1 MRMFDDR
8 YSRDRRRF
16 EIALR
21 FIQLEARTHT
31 IRAWT
36 GLTDDRI
43 RKLYRTYL
51 SDSQGVPLTRHRGK
65 SPQQSGF
72 FTRTARARQESALLA
87 SLWRLIGALPALP
100 GSEIAQRLPGL
111 NRGELLCQGYDSY
124 RALVPAPM
132 ISFEHAVFLLTALA
146 RGEEL
151 KLGTCGACGL
161 PSKTPKSPWPTP
173 SRVTPPWP
181 SCPRCAVRSNA
192 WPTSSM
198 ACSSWS
204 AASHPGRAG
213 PTCVVRWP
221 R

>member
-51 SDSQGVPLTRHRGK
+51 SESQAVPLTRHRGK
-65 SPQQSGF
+65 SPQQSAF
-72 FTRTARARQESALLA
+72 FTRTARARRESALLA
-87 SLWRLIGALPALP
+87 SLWRLIGALSGLTGLAGLP
-100 GSEIAQRLPGL
+100 GNEIARRLPGL

-124 RALVPAPM
+124 RALVPAPA

-151 KLGTCGACGL
+151 RLGACGACHAFVVADRWSLRAPQCVACADDEEPGVAAAIGGL
-161 PSKTPKSPWPTP
+161 QH
-173 SRVTPPWP
+173 SRP
-181 SCPRCAVRSNA
+181 
-192 WPTSSM
+192 
-198 ACSSWS
+198 
-204 AASHPGRAG
+204 
-213 PTCVVRWP
+213 
-221 R
+221 